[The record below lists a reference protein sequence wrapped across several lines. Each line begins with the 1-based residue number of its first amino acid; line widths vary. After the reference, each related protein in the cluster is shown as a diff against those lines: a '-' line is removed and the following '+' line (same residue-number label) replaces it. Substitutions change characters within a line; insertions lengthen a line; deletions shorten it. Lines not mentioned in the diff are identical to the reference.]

1 MKPAYDVIVIGG
13 GPAGSMAARYAA
25 GRGASVALFEKD
37 REVGVPVRCAEGV
50 SHAGLAAVVE
60 NIPSRW
66 IAQKITGAVL
76 HAPSGAEV
84 PLHTDQIG
92 YILHRKIFD
101 YDLAQMAAAAGVAIF
116 TRAHVTGL
124 IMEQG
129 RTAGVVVDHLGERR
143 RIEARLVIAADGV
156 ESRAA
161 RWAGLATRTALADM
175 ESCAQATI
183 GGYQGDPEM
192 LHFFFSRSMAPGGY
206 LWIFPK
212 GNGMANVGLGISASA
227 GGERSPHDYLEAF
240 LARFFPGASILGRVC
255 GGVPCS
261 NTLKELAAD
270 GLMVVGDAAHQAN
283 PLTGG
288 GIVTGMIA
296 GRIAGE
302 TAAEAVATGRCDR
315 ETLRRYPKA
324 WLAGEGG
331 KQAQFY
337 RLRKFVF
344 SLGDEDY
351 DALARSVLRIPVEKR
366 TILSIMKSALLHK
379 PSLLLDAVKLF
390 T

>member
-1 MKPAYDVIVIGG
+1 MKPDYDVIVVGG
-13 GPAGSMAARYAA
+13 GPAGSTAARFAA

-37 REVGVPVRCAEGV
+37 REIGVPVRCAEGV

-60 NIPSRW
+60 TIPPRW

-84 PLHTDQIG
+84 PLYTDQTG

-116 TRAHVTGL
+116 TRANVSGL
-124 IMEQG
+124 IMEG
-129 RTAGVVVDHLGERR
+129 GCAAGVEVDHLGQRR
-143 RIEARLVIAADGV
+143 RIRARVVIAADGV
-156 ESRAA
+156 ESRVA
-161 RWAGLATRTALADM
+161 RWAGLSTRTALNDM
-175 ESCAQATI
+175 ESCAQVTI
-183 GGYQGDPEM
+183 GDYKGDPEM
-192 LHFFFSRSMAPGGY
+192 LHFFFTSSMAPGGY

-212 GNGMANVGLGISASA
+212 GSGMANIGIGIAAGSA
-227 GGERSPHDYLEAF
+227 GGESPHNYLEAF
-240 LARFFPGASILGRVC
+240 LDRFFPGAPILGRVC

-261 NTLKELAAD
+261 NTLKEIVTD
-270 GLMVVGDAAHQAN
+270 GLMVTGDAAHQAN

-288 GIVTGMIA
+288 GITLGMMA

-302 TAAEAVATGRCDR
+302 TAAEAVAAGRCDR
-315 ETLRRYPKA
+315 GQLRRYSRL
-324 WLAGEGG
+324 WLEGEGG

-344 SLGDEDY
+344 SLDDEDY
-351 DALARSVLRIPVEKR
+351 DALAGSVLRIPAEKR
-366 TILSIMKSALLHK
+366 TILSILKSALLRK